1 VAEVVIFVLGDARL
15 DARVRREAAALNQAG
30 YHVSIVGRPGDP
42 ASAQGDQELGDTGPI
57 LRVPVPGRLRRLL
70 VRFGGTPRRSQAR
83 VARRSRTR
91 REAQVTRGL
100 RSFGRGLGWLVRMR
114 FGALAWATAAS
125 RVAPRADVWHGA
137 DVPGLAAAAIARR
150 ERGGRLVYDAHEV
163 YVEAGGSARHPQWA
177 KDILERREWSLAASG
192 DAIVT
197 VNRAIAH
204 ELERRATEHHARVPR
219 NAITVVHNCPPRYD
233 PPADPVDHLRL
244 AAGLAPGTPV
254 ALYHGGFSRGRGL
267 EELAAAIREPGLEAV
282 HAVFLG
288 YGPLEPE
295 LRTWAADPA
304 SGDRLH
310 VLPAVPPDEL
320 LDWITTA
327 DVAVVAIQPDTL
339 NHRLS
344 TPNKLFE
351 AIAAGVPVVASDFA
365 GIREIVA
372 DPTGPLG
379 VLVDPTDPAAI
390 AAAIRQLVSAPPA
403 ERAALRARCLA
414 AAHERWNW
422 ETESAK
428 LVELYGRLTAGTP

>member
-1 VAEVVIFVLGDARL
+1 MIEDSTFTGTTAPQRLVIVIPNGGTFDSRAMRIAATLRERGHDVRLAARS
-15 DARVRREAAALNQAG
+15 DGAPAPPRAG
-30 YHVSIVGRPGDP
+30 SVGRPTGSSATAEALRIVSVVKAMLTQRRGARGDVGDADVAHAMGFLALP
-42 ASAQGDQELGDTGPI
+42 VAQGG
-57 LRVPVPGRLRRLL
+57 
-70 VRFGGTPRRSQAR
+70 
-83 VARRSRTR
+83 RSRN
-91 REAQVTRGL
+91 
-100 RSFGRGLGWLVRMR
+100 
-114 FGALAWATAAS
+114 
-125 RVAPRADVWHGA
+125 
-137 DVPGLAAAAIARR
+137 
-150 ERGGRLVYDAHEV
+150 ERPSVVYDARDL
-163 YVEAGGSARHPQWA
+163 YASARNIARMPRFVRATVGW
-177 KDILERREWSLAASG
+177 LERRWARRAHAL
-192 DAIVT
+192 VT
-197 VNRAIAH
+197 VNGSLAVRQAVAWS
-204 ELERRATEHHARVPR
+204 VPR

-428 LVELYGRLTAGTP
+428 LVELYGRLTGRPW